1 MIIEIKPE
9 ETGGEI
15 QIPPSKSISHRAVFA
30 ASLANGTS
38 RITNI
43 MLSDDIKATIEAA
56 RSFGAEIIA
65 EPEEDGLF
73 TLMITG
79 TPEPRTRDCLID
91 CGESG
96 SPVRFLIPLAAVDA
110 DNTVITGGGRLP
122 ERPLGPIVRILKE
135 QGFSVDQGEK
145 ELPLI
150 MSGELKSGRFELPG
164 DVSSQFIT
172 GLMLALPLLEGDSEI
187 VLTTPLDSRPY
198 VEITIDILAKFGIEI
213 QERSDRVYFIEGS
226 QAYKP
231 NSLEV
236 EGDFSQAAFWLV
248 NGTINKETVCLGL
261 PEHSVQGDYA
271 VIDILRRTDASIEWD
286 PKRRAW
292 IATPEPTRS
301 FRLDA
306 ADIPD
311 LVPVL
316 SVAAALSPGKT
327 EIHNAARLRRKESD
341 RLESVRQMLAAFGA
355 SCTAT
360 AVGLIIEGGS
370 CLTGADIKSY
380 SDHRVAMAAAIASG
394 RASDPV
400 FIDHAEC
407 VSKSW
412 PGFWEDF
419 EDCGGAVEE
428 H

>member
-96 SPVRFLIPLAAVDA
+96 STVRFLIPLAAVDA

-187 VLTTPLDSRPY
+187 VLTTPLESRPY

-360 AVGLIIEGGS
+360 ADGLIIEGGS
-370 CLTGADIKSY
+370 GFTGADIKSY
-380 SDHRVAMAAAIASG
+380 SDHRIAMAAAIASG

-407 VSKSW
+407 VAKSW